1 MSKLLSMATMLS
13 NYEKEWAGTTWAWL
27 GQILDFINAALPYI
41 MIAVGT
47 FAIIYAVILGVNMA
61 KAEDAGK
68 REEAKKRI
76 INFVIAIVITIALI
90 AVMWIVIANLG
101 NWGLDIPGAK

>member
-1 MSKLLSMATMLS
+1 MSKLLSMATMLTTYGDKWQGS
-13 NYEKEWAGTTWAWL
+13 NWEWL
-27 GQILDFINAALPYI
+27 GKILDFINSALPYI

-47 FAIIYAVILGVNMA
+47 FGIIYAIILGVNMA
-61 KAEDAGK
+61 KAEDATK

-90 AVMWIVIANLG
+90 AVMWLVISNLE
-101 NWGLDIPGAK
+101 NWGLGLPE

>member
-1 MSKLLSMATMLS
+1 MSMASMLT
-13 NYEKEWAGTTWAWL
+13 NYGTEWETTWQWL
-27 GQILDFINAALPYI
+27 GKILDFINSALPYI

-47 FAIIYAVILGVNMA
+47 FGIIYAVVLGVNMA
-61 KAEDAGK
+61 KAEDAAK

-90 AVMWIVIANLG
+90 AIMWIVIANLG
-101 NWGLDIPGAK
+101 NWGIGVPENKG